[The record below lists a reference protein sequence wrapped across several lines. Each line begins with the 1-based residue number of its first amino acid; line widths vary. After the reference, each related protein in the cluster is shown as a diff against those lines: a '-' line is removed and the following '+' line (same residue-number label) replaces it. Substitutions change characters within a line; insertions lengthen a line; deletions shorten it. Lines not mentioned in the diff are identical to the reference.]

1 MSYLEQL
8 LQGVDVEWKTLGEIV
23 DDKFWIMP
31 STPKFINEEEIP
43 YITSKNI
50 CGGHISFDK
59 IKHINQSA
67 YIEISKNRP
76 IIPGDFLISMIGT
89 IGEVAMV
96 KDSDLPFYGQ
106 NMYLLRFNS
115 NVINNRYFLHFFDSP
130 KMKSHFS
137 SVKNNS
143 GQGYLKSKD
152 IENISI
158 PIPCPNNLE
167 KSISIQKE
175 IVRILDTFTGLI
187 EELKTELNARKKQFS
202 HYSDQLFSFAGQDIY
217 WKPLGEIGEFQRG
230 KRFVKTDMIS
240 EGVPCIHYGEMY
252 TYFGPYAY
260 KTKSFVSKDLV
271 ERKKLRVAKKNDV
284 VLVGAGETIE
294 DIGMGTA
301 WLGEESA
308 VTHDACFS
316 YRSPLN
322 PKYVAYF
329 SRTLLFHNQI
339 KKHIRTGKISAI
351 NEKGLS
357 KAKIPVP
364 SIEEQERIVSILDKF
379 DTLTTSKTEGL
390 PAEIEMRQKQYEY
403 YRDMLLTF
411 PKDKIEA

>member
-1 MSYLEQL
+1 MRFMEQL
-8 LQGVDVEWKTLGEIV
+8 LDGTEVGWTSLGEITT
-23 DDKFWIMP
+23 I
-31 STPKFINEEEIP
+31 
-43 YITSKNI
+43 
-50 CGGHISFDK
+50 
-59 IKHINQSA
+59 
-67 YIEISKNRP
+67 
-76 IIPGDFLISMIGT
+76 T
-89 IGEVAMV
+89 IGEFIHKNHQDPSSKYPVYNGGKSATGYYEKYNNTGFKIIVSARGANAGFVNYINSPYWAGNSCYSIGV
-96 KDSDLPFYGQ
+96 KDDTKVYGKFIFY
-106 NMYLLRFNS
+106 
-115 NVINNRYFLHFFDSP
+115 
-130 KMKSHFS
+130 
-137 SVKNNS
+137 
-143 GQGYLKSKD
+143 YLK
-152 IENISI
+152 ENERSLIGSQQTGSI
-158 PIPCPNNLE
+158 PAVSKSQMQNFIVPIPP
-167 KSISIQKE
+167 ISLQKE
-175 IVRILDTFTGLI
+175 IVRILDTFT
-187 EELKTELNARKKQFS
+187 ELKTELKTELDARKKQFS
-202 HYSDQLFSFAGQDIY
+202 HYSDQLFSFAGQDVD
-217 WKPLGEIGEFQRG
+217 WKPLGEVGTFQRG

-271 ERKKLRVAKKNDV
+271 ERKKLRVAQKNDV

-301 WLGEESA
+301 WLGDESA

-316 YRSPLN
+316 FRSPLN
-322 PKYVAYF
+322 PKYMAYF
-329 SRTLLFHNQI
+329 TRTLLFHNQI

-364 SIEEQERIVSILDKF
+364 SIEEQERIVAILDKF